1 MSTTIQTHNDKLLQ
15 AVADIKE
22 AILQGQY
29 EAAKGV
35 NRIQLAVYFGIGK
48 YMYEEYA

>member
-1 MSTTIQTHNDKLLQ
+1 MNDNKDIQAMNSELRQ
-15 AVADIKE
+15 AVADIKT

-48 YMYEEYA
+48 YVSTC